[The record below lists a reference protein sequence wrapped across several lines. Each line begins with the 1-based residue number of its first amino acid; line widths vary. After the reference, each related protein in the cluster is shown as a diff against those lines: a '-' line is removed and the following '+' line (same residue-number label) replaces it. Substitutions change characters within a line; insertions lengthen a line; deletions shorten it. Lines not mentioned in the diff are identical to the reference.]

1 MEIRSYIS
9 KRAKKTFPALTH
21 KDFRSFWI
29 GQSISLIGSWMQT
42 TTQGWL
48 VLKIAKEN
56 PSFLLGVINAL
67 QFLPI
72 LLFSL
77 FSGVII
83 DRFSKRKLLVFTQT
97 SLMFFALIQGVL
109 VWSGVVKFWHLAI
122 IAFMI
127 GSINSIDMPTRQSF
141 VIELVGKNHL
151 MNAVALN
158 SSIFNA
164 ARVLG
169 PSVAGVIL
177 AYVSIE
183 SCYFINA
190 ISFVPVIIGIINIKN
205 DGRRIQKDL
214 KQEDIFKNIKEGLSY
229 IKKEKVLVRTFVLIT
244 ILGVFAFNYNILI
257 PVFAVDELGM
267 GSKEYGFLM
276 SALGIGSLTGA
287 LTMVAKGKKPKVKII
302 NIASLIISMLL
313 VLLGI
318 NKNIT
323 IMAVLLVFV
332 GAFNVIFST
341 TANSTVQLNSKDEY
355 RGRVMSLYTMLFAG
369 VSPIGSLFTGLVSS
383 FLGPSKAFMFSG
395 ILSAILV
402 NLLFLGERINNR
414 KYT

>member
-1 MEIRSYIS
+1 MEIRSYIR
-9 KRAKKTFPALTH
+9 KKAEKTFPALTH

-48 VLKIAKEN
+48 VLQIAKDN

-83 DRFSKRKLLVFTQT
+83 DRFSKRKLLIFTQT
-97 SLMFFALIQGVL
+97 SLMFFALVQGIL
-109 VWSGVVKFWHLAI
+109 VWTGTVRFWHLAI
-122 IAFMI
+122 IAFMV

-177 AYVSIE
+177 AYVSIQ

-190 ISFVPVIIGIINIKN
+190 ISFIPVIIGIISIKH
-205 DGRRIQKDL
+205 DCKIKKEL

-229 IKKEKVLVRTFVLIT
+229 IRKEKILVRTFILIT

-257 PVFAVDELGM
+257 PVFAVNVLGM

-302 NIASLIISMLL
+302 NIASLIISALL
-313 VLLGI
+313 VFLGI

-332 GAFNVIFST
+332 GAFNVTFST

-355 RGRVMSLYTMLFAG
+355 RGRVMSVYTMLFAG
-369 VSPIGSLFTGLVSS
+369 VSPIGSLFTGLVSN
-383 FLGPSKAFMFSG
+383 FFGPSKAFVFSG

-402 NLLFLGERINNR
+402 TLVLVIEEISKR
-414 KYT
+414 KYV

>member
-1 MEIRSYIS
+1 MEIRSYIR

-48 VLKIAKEN
+48 VLQIAKDN

-83 DRFSKRKLLVFTQT
+83 DRFSKKKLLIFTQT
-97 SLMFFALIQGVL
+97 SLMFFALVQGIL
-109 VWSGVVKFWHLAI
+109 VWTGTVRFWHLAI
-122 IAFMI
+122 IAFMV

-177 AYVSIE
+177 AYVSIQ

-190 ISFVPVIIGIINIKN
+190 ISFIPVIIGIISIKH
-205 DGRRIQKDL
+205 DCKIKKEL

-229 IKKEKVLVRTFVLIT
+229 IKKEKILVRTFILIT

-257 PVFAVDELGM
+257 PVFAVNVLGM

-302 NIASLIISMLL
+302 NIASLIISALL
-313 VLLGI
+313 VFLGI

-332 GAFNVIFST
+332 GAFNVTFST

-355 RGRVMSLYTMLFAG
+355 RGRVMSVYTMLFAG
-369 VSPIGSLFTGLVSS
+369 VSPIGSLFTGLVSN
-383 FLGPSKAFMFSG
+383 FFGPSKAFVFSG

-402 NLLFLGERINNR
+402 TLVLVIEEISKR
-414 KYT
+414 KYV

>member
-1 MEIRSYIS
+1 MEIRSYIR
-9 KRAKKTFPALTH
+9 KKAEKTFPALTH

-48 VLKIAKEN
+48 VLQIAKDN

-83 DRFSKRKLLVFTQT
+83 DRFSKKKLLIFTQT
-97 SLMFFALIQGVL
+97 SLMFFALVQGIL
-109 VWSGVVKFWHLAI
+109 VWTGTVRFWHLAI
-122 IAFMI
+122 IAFMV

-177 AYVSIE
+177 AYVSIQ

-190 ISFVPVIIGIINIKN
+190 ISFIPVIIGIISIKH
-205 DGRRIQKDL
+205 DCKIKKEL
-214 KQEDIFKNIKEGLSY
+214 KQEDIFKNIKEGLFY
-229 IKKEKVLVRTFVLIT
+229 IKKEKILVRTFILIT

-257 PVFAVDELGM
+257 PVFAVKILEM

-302 NIASLIISMLL
+302 NIASLIISVLL

-332 GAFNVIFST
+332 GAFNVTFST

-355 RGRVMSLYTMLFAG
+355 RGRVMSVYTMLFAG
-369 VSPIGSLFTGLVSS
+369 VSPIGSLFTGLVSN
-383 FLGPSKAFMFSG
+383 FFGPSKAFVFSG

-402 NLLFLGERINNR
+402 TLVLIMEEINKR
-414 KYT
+414 KYV

>member
-1 MEIRSYIS
+1 MEIRSYIR
-9 KRAKKTFPALTH
+9 KKAEKTFPALTH

-48 VLKIAKEN
+48 VLQIAKDN

-83 DRFSKRKLLVFTQT
+83 DRFSKKKLLIFTQT
-97 SLMFFALIQGVL
+97 SLMFFALVQGIL
-109 VWSGVVKFWHLAI
+109 VWTGTVRFWHLAI
-122 IAFMI
+122 IAFMV

-177 AYVSIE
+177 AYVSIQ

-190 ISFVPVIIGIINIKN
+190 ISFIPVIIGIISIKH
-205 DGRRIQKDL
+205 DCKIKKEL
-214 KQEDIFKNIKEGLSY
+214 KQEDIFKNIKEGLFY
-229 IKKEKVLVRTFVLIT
+229 IKKEKILVRTFILIT

-257 PVFAVDELGM
+257 PVFAVKVLEM

-302 NIASLIISMLL
+302 NVASLIISVLL

-332 GAFNVIFST
+332 GAFNVTFST

-355 RGRVMSLYTMLFAG
+355 RGRVMSVYTMLFAG
-369 VSPIGSLFTGLVSS
+369 VSPIGSLFTGLVSN
-383 FLGPSKAFMFSG
+383 FFGPSKAFVFSG

-402 NLLFLGERINNR
+402 TLVLIMEEINKR
-414 KYT
+414 KYV